1 MRSQS
6 LHSPVLLG
14 FFWVYHMKKMA
25 VIGLLANFLFA
36 CVNLYLLNSTSAVS
50 THSEIVVN
58 QIRIVDEKNKTKLV
72 LSADKNEATITAL
85 DKDSTV
91 RYQFSLTE
99 DGTYTMLFDQNEE
112 PRVGYF
118 VKDQDNQVVHF
129 ADRVD
134 EYTP

>member
-1 MRSQS
+1 
-6 LHSPVLLG
+6 
-14 FFWVYHMKKMA
+14 MKKMA